1 MIIIKHAPKIFRHTY
16 SNCQQFCLI
25 YSFYNAKNA
34 LFKKN
39 LKRLPFSH
47 SQLIQNEDD
56 ELLIPHLHT

>member
-1 MIIIKHAPKIFRHTY
+1 MHQKSSDTHTAIA
-16 SNCQQFCLI
+16 SNFCLI

-34 LFKKN
+34 LLKKN